1 MWLENNWCTLGLV
14 CDVVGMCCECDV
26 VDGDVFAICEE
37 ITRQSDVSEKGKMS
51 KHTDRTYQW
60 SLGNFSYHIHENTGR
75 EPVITRKC
83 VEVGLRSNWVW
94 RHE

>member
-1 MWLENNWCTLGLV
+1 
-14 CDVVGMCCECDV
+14 MCCECDV

-75 EPVITRKC
+75 EPVITRKMC
-83 VEVGLRSNWVW
+83 RGRFT
-94 RHE
+94 